1 MHRRKGGGLLI
12 CGEAYVFWNLA
23 LPMACLPLGGY
34 LAGLPGPKGRRVWQA
49 GLMAGCCS
57 LGALRWPGGGALWLM
72 ALPLGVMRCFGAQ
85 RPGTLLR
92 CTFTSLCA
100 ACLTAGVALALAGTG
115 LPPVL
120 SAAAAVGA
128 AGLLGLMVRLRPQA
142 LTDVTQVELRMA
154 DRAVILPAMLDSGNL
169 LGDPITGLPVVVAP
183 GRGLMRLFPGVPD
196 LHDLSA
202 LPLGFRL
209 LSVRTAAG
217 AALMPIFR
225 PDGCRLYVNGR
236 AREARVQVAV
246 AGPEYAGVQA
256 LVPLSALGHG
266 EGGDRP

>member
-1 MHRRKGGGLLI
+1 MLI

-183 GRGLMRLFPGVPD
+183 GKGLMRLFPGVPNLND
-196 LHDLSA
+196 LTA

-217 AALMPIFR
+217 ASLMPIFR
-225 PDGCRLYVNGR
+225 PDGCCLYVNGR
-236 AREARVQVAV
+236 ARETRVQVAV

-256 LVPLSALGHG
+256 LVPLSALGNG
-266 EGGDRP
+266 EGGEG

>member
-1 MHRRKGGGLLI
+1 MLI
-12 CGEAYVFWNLA
+12 CGEEYLLWNTAMPL
-23 LPMACLPLGGY
+23 ACLPLGGY
-34 LAGLPGPKGRRVWQA
+34 LAGLPGPEGQRLLQA
-49 GLMAGCCS
+49 GLMAGACS
-57 LGALRWPGGGALWLM
+57 LGALRWPGAGPVWLLS
-72 ALPLGVMRCFGAQ
+72 LPLGVMRCFGGQ
-85 RPGTLLR
+85 RPGALLR

-100 ACLTAGVALALAGTG
+100 ACLTAGIAAALSGTG
-115 LPPVL
+115 LPLRL
-120 SAAAAVGA
+120 SAAAAAGL
-128 AGLLGLMVRLRPQA
+128 AGLLGLMVRLRPQT

-183 GRGLMRLFPGVPD
+183 GKGLMRLFPGVPNLND
-196 LHDLSA
+196 LTA

-225 PDGCRLYVNGR
+225 PDGCCLYVNGR

-256 LVPLSALGHG
+256 LVPLSALGNG
-266 EGGDRP
+266 EGGEK

>member
-1 MHRRKGGGLLI
+1 MF
-12 CGEAYVFWNLA
+12 CGEAYVVWNLA

-34 LAGLPGPKGRRVWQA
+34 LAGLPGPEGRRVLQA
-49 GLMAGCCS
+49 GLMAGACS
-57 LGALRWPGGGALWLM
+57 LGALRWPGAGALWLM
-72 ALPLGVMRCFGAQ
+72 ALPLGVMRCFGPQ
-85 RPGTLLR
+85 RVGALLR

-100 ACLTAGVALALAGTG
+100 ACLTAGAALALAGTG
-115 LPPVL
+115 LPIAL

-154 DRAVILPAMLDSGNL
+154 DRAVLLPAMLDSGNL

-183 GRGLMRLFPGVPD
+183 GKGLMGLFPGVPD

-225 PDGCRLYVNGR
+225 PDGCCLYVNGR

-256 LVPLSALGHG
+256 LVPLSALNHG
-266 EGGDRP
+266 EGGERL